1 MSKLPVRP
9 YRFRR
14 GEQRVALKRTL
25 HVELLEARLLLS
37 GSGIPRPT
45 DGTTASLIA
54 SVASS
59 TPVLTTIAVSPAKAS
74 VDCYTTQQFTAV
86 GLDQVGNRLLKQ
98 PTFTWKASSGTIT
111 STGLFTPSTRAG
123 SVTITASSGSKRG
136 TTTVTVFDAPP
147 TVATPAAATVN
158 SNGKTAAFS
167 VLGADDGGEAKLRY
181 TWAVTTLPK
190 GAPAPTFSV
199 NGSNAAEN
207 STVTFGAVGTYSLS
221 VTITDALG
229 LSTKSN
235 VTFAVQPIATT
246 IIAVSPATV
255 IVESMGTQQFGVTC
269 TDQFGKSFTPQANVV
284 WSATRGS
291 ITPAGLFTAP
301 GPSGNAPSCVLSPIQ
316 PNPPSRRRTSFATNV

>member
-74 VDCYTTQQFTAV
+74 VDCYTTPQFTAV

-190 GAPAPTFSV
+190 
-199 NGSNAAEN
+199 
-207 STVTFGAVGTYSLS
+207 
-221 VTITDALG
+221 
-229 LSTKSN
+229 
-235 VTFAVQPIATT
+235 
-246 IIAVSPATV
+246 
-255 IVESMGTQQFGVTC
+255 
-269 TDQFGKSFTPQANVV
+269 
-284 WSATRGS
+284 
-291 ITPAGLFTAP
+291 
-301 GPSGNAPSCVLSPIQ
+301 
-316 PNPPSRRRTSFATNV
+316 RRTGPDV

>member
-86 GLDQVGNRLLKQ
+86 GLDQVGNPLLKQ

-111 STGLFTPSTRAG
+111 STGVCSPLLPEPG
-123 SVTITASSGSKRG
+123 SVTITASSGSNRG
-136 TTTVTVFDAPP
+136 TATVTVFDAPP
-147 TVATPAAATVN
+147 TVATPAAATLN

-167 VLGADDGGEAKLRY
+167 VLGADDGGESNFLLH
-181 TWAVTTLPK
+181 V
-190 GAPAPTFSV
+190 GCDHAP
-199 NGSNAAEN
+199 NGHR
-207 STVTFGAVGTYSLS
+207 
-221 VTITDALG
+221 
-229 LSTKSN
+229 
-235 VTFAVQPIATT
+235 P
-246 IIAVSPATV
+246 
-255 IVESMGTQQFGVTC
+255 
-269 TDQFGKSFTPQANVV
+269 
-284 WSATRGS
+284 
-291 ITPAGLFTAP
+291 
-301 GPSGNAPSCVLSPIQ
+301 
-316 PNPPSRRRTSFATNV
+316 RRLA